1 MPVATPISGG
11 ENGQPQNGGIKDGE
25 NGAVVPQQQQNK
37 NSHKKHKVRPME
49 FCLQIFFKT
58 KKIFREIILWGQSIL
73 KEIDLV
79 KIECKTQKI
88 SE

>member
-49 FCLQIFFKT
+49 FCLQIFFKN
-58 KKIFREIILWGQSIL
+58 KKIFRENMLWGQFFKKL
-73 KEIDLV
+73 FG
-79 KIECKTQKI
+79 QHRM
-88 SE
+88 

>member
-1 MPVATPISGG
+1 MKMPVATPISGG

-49 FCLQIFFKT
+49 FCLQIFFKN
-58 KKIFREIILWGQSIL
+58 KKIFRETMLWGQFFKKL
-73 KEIDLV
+73 FG
-79 KIECKTQKI
+79 QHRM
-88 SE
+88 